1 MGSVSVK
8 LNEEGQSH
16 KQISMF
22 SWCLKCQE
30 FSKIAHMQRDT
41 WCLSFGKYLEMRFH
55 SHAYK
60 RRRLETDEYDST
72 MEIMKTCSH
81 SLHRDHVQYFSYNGI
96 VASFSYTTIDVWDIQ
111 LPSLIVL
118 LKPMRAKDPSK
129 YLSEIKAFTST
140 GHQLYATIYD
150 RLAILLSEVEFPML
164 IGLKSTLNS
173 DQLAF
178 REKANQVAEI
188 LDDQPLNT
196 HTIDDAMFMMKKL
209 LADNFEIWI
218 QRLNDVHQ
226 QYRSICAALKQD
238 TIISSPSIITTPTQS
253 LSQSER
259 GAGELQS
266 ENQPA
271 DSGVICT
278 EDLNSEPG
286 SPIVIDSSNVHP
298 LNFHSKD
305 SESEKSV
312 ESPVP
317 THSSNEPK
325 SITLSDKKSMKNII
339 RDLLPNDKTAPQ
351 MLNSPI
357 PSNEYFT
364 LPIGCV
370 PVLVHDSDYSS
381 VIAFSL
387 ASLDYRKKLDS
398 LSYCDVQ
405 RKSFDSAT
413 EMDDKEIQ
421 STPTS
426 QKDGDKDRKTKSTQT
441 HVEVNF
447 QASSSTTQFTCKI
460 YFARDF
466 DSMRTKLL
474 NVSEN
479 GDGND
484 KNQTYQKS
492 TSVSDEEKMDQIRSY
507 FIRSMSKS
515 ARWEARGGKSGSKF
529 CKTLGEYLNLGNH
542 IDLKVE

>member
-1 MGSVSVK
+1 
-8 LNEEGQSH
+8 
-16 KQISMF
+16 
-22 SWCLKCQE
+22 
-30 FSKIAHMQRDT
+30 MQRDT

-60 RRRLETDEYDST
+60 RRRLESDEYDST
-72 MEIMKTCSH
+72 TEIMKTCSH

-96 VASFSYTTIDVWDIQ
+96 VASFSYTPIEVWEIQ

-118 LKPMRAKDPSK
+118 LKPMRAKDPSM
-129 YLSEIKAFTST
+129 YLSEMKAFTSA
-140 GHQLYATIYD
+140 GHQLYATIYG
-150 RLAILLSEVEFPML
+150 RLATLLSEVEFPML
-164 IGLKSTLNS
+164 TSLKSTVNS

-178 REKANQVAEI
+178 REKANQVATI
-188 LDDQPLNT
+188 LNDQPLNT
-196 HTIDDAMFMMKKL
+196 HAIEDATFLMKKL

-226 QYRSICAALKQD
+226 QYRSLCAASKQD
-238 TIISSPSIITTPTQS
+238 TTTSSPSITNTPTQS
-253 LSQSER
+253 SSQCERSAGESQSEN
-259 GAGELQS
+259 S
-266 ENQPA
+266 QPA

-278 EDLNSEPG
+278 EDLKSEPG
-286 SPIVIDSSNVHP
+286 SPNVIDLSHSHP
-298 LNFHSKD
+298 LNVHSRD

-325 SITLSDKKSMKNII
+325 SIASSDKKSMKNII
-339 RDLLPNDKTAPQ
+339 RDFLPNDKNAPQ

-364 LPIGCV
+364 LPVGCV

-387 ASLDYRKKLDS
+387 ASLDYRKRLES

-405 RKSFDSAT
+405 RKSFDSVI
-413 EMDDKEIQ
+413 EMDDKESQ
-421 STPTS
+421 S
-426 QKDGDKDRKTKSTQT
+426 KEGDKDRKTKSTQT

-447 QASSSTTQFTCKI
+447 QAPSSTTQFTCKI

-479 GDGND
+479 GDGNYM
-484 KNQTYQKS
+484 NQTYQKS
-492 TSVSDEEKMDQIRSY
+492 TSVSDEEKMDKIRSY

-529 CKTLGEYLNLGNH
+529 CKTLGE
-542 IDLKVE
+542 

>member
-30 FSKIAHMQRDT
+30 FSKIAHMQKDT

-60 RRRLETDEYDST
+60 RRRLESDEYDST
-72 MEIMKTCSH
+72 TEIMKTCSH

-96 VASFSYTTIDVWDIQ
+96 VASFSYTPIEVWEIQ
-111 LPSLIVL
+111 LPSLIVF
-118 LKPMRAKDPSK
+118 LKPMRAKDAST
-129 YLSEIKAFTST
+129 YLSEMKAFTST

-150 RLAILLSEVEFPML
+150 RLATLLSEVEFPML
-164 IGLKSTLNS
+164 TGLKSTVNS

-178 REKANQVAEI
+178 REKANQVVAI

-196 HTIDDAMFMMKKL
+196 HAIEDAIFLMKKL

-226 QYRSICAALKQD
+226 QYRTLCAALKQD
-238 TIISSPSIITTPTQS
+238 TTTSSPSITNTPNQS
-253 LSQSER
+253 SSQSER
-259 GAGELQS
+259 SASELQL
-266 ENQPA
+266 ENPPA
-271 DSGVICT
+271 DSGMICT
-278 EDLNSEPG
+278 EDLKSEPG
-286 SPIVIDSSNVHP
+286 SPNVIDPSNSHP
-298 LNFHSKD
+298 LNFHSRD
-305 SESEKSV
+305 SESDKSV

-325 SITLSDKKSMKNII
+325 SAASSDKKSMKNII
-339 RDLLPNDKTAPQ
+339 RDLLPNDKNTPQ
-351 MLNSPI
+351 MPNSPI

-364 LPIGCV
+364 LPVGCV

-387 ASLDYRKKLDS
+387 ASLDYRKKLET

-405 RKSFDSAT
+405 RKSFDSVIET
-413 EMDDKEIQ
+413 DDKESQ
-421 STPTS
+421 STPTC
-426 QKDGDKDRKTKSTQT
+426 QKDGDKERKTKSTQT

-447 QASSSTTQFTCKI
+447 QASSSTTQFICKI

-479 GDGND
+479 GDGSD

-492 TSVSDEEKMDQIRSY
+492 TSVSDEEKMDKIRSY

-529 CKTLGEYLNLGNH
+529 CKTLGECENQ
-542 IDLKVE
+542 LKEKL